1 MVRITPPMEDKV
13 DRSLAEVPTTQAL
26 AVRSES
32 KALDDNL
39 ADDDSNLLNFNVV
52 ESEIVC
58 LMSSWL

>member
-1 MVRITPPMEDKV
+1 
-13 DRSLAEVPTTQAL
+13 L

>member
-1 MVRITPPMEDKV
+1 MEDKV